1 MKSIL
6 FVLAAL
12 GAGLASFYVLD
23 FLRVKSMRALT
34 SRLGF
39 QFTDSPLPA
48 SFTMTCY
55 PFDGNLATVW
65 NLIEGQLKGT
75 SVLVFDCTVWGNYR
89 TFIAVQKEGDPFV
102 REGKLSTGWILQS
115 NGWTAVYE
123 YGFGNFLPWTMSV
136 QRIEDYFK
144 NLRI

>member
-6 FVLAAL
+6 FVLEAL
-12 GAGLASFYVLD
+12 GAGLAWFYVEQ
-23 FLRVKSMRALT
+23 FFRVKSMRALA
-34 SRLGF
+34 SGLGF

-65 NLIEGQLKGT
+65 NLIEGQLKAT
-75 SVLVFDCTVWGNYR
+75 SVLVFDSTVWGNYR
-89 TFIAVQKEGDPFV
+89 AFIAVQKEGDPFV

-123 YGFGNFLPWTMSV
+123 YGFGNFLSWTMSV
-136 QRIEDYFK
+136 QRIEDYLK